1 MNHFPGCGFITNK
14 VSLATSNL
22 THVPTAFHLPKD
34 KDQFLTHAAAHP
46 DKLWVKKSND
56 HRGIRVQ
63 DAASMDLKTE
73 GTFVQEFIHNPLLID
88 GKYVKQLMKYKD

>member
-1 MNHFPGCGFITNK
+1 MNHFPGSGFITNK

-22 THVPTAFHLPKD
+22 RHIPRAFHLPKD
-34 KDQFLTHAAAHP
+34 KEAFLTHAKEHP

-63 DAASMDLKTE
+63 TVPNMNLDTP
-73 GTFVQEFIHNPLLID
+73 GTFVQEFIQNPLLID
-88 GKYVKQLMKYKD
+88 GK